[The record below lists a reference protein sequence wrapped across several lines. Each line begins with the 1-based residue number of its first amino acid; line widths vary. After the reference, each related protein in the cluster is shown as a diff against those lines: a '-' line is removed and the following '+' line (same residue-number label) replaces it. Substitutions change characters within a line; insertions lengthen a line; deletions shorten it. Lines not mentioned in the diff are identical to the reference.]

1 VGKGILL
8 ELHGRNAVVMTSQGE
23 FKRVAVPTGAWDVGD
38 EIDYAETRGVAWQ
51 RWGLTAA
58 AAVVLLLSPV
68 GYQSWALAQPVSVVT
83 VDINPSLRLTLNKNE
98 QVLSAEGLNADGVT
112 LLQGVDWKR
121 RPLGDVVAKLTA
133 QAVEIGKLN
142 LADEAGAV
150 VVAVASAKQQELPQG
165 QADTIATDARQAIQ
179 AEVQHQGKNRAV
191 APVTNVPVLQGT
203 AQEKA
208 TADAQGL
215 SLGQYLVLQEIQR
228 NQPGTAVA
236 PEQMKKLGPSKLLKE
251 LQIKPGPLF
260 NQAEQHYGGKGH
272 QGSDNAGG
280 AGSQDNKPGIV
291 KPAESLIPTL
301 KPTDDKAKP
310 ADDKAK
316 PADDKAKPGAQDQ
329 GKPGQTG
336 KPDDNGKPK
345 DDGKGNQGGNQG
357 GQNHDVKLPA
367 PPVDLPKP
375 PVIKD
380 LLTGNGQKEG
390 DTRPKGSGSRSGGHI
405 DEGDDHNSG
414 RLSREQQQ
422 PGGEDQGKQKGND
435 KGNGAKH
442 P

>member
-8 ELHGRNAVVMTSQGE
+8 ELHGRNAVVLTSQGE
-23 FKRVAVPTGAWDVGD
+23 FKQVAVPAGAWEVGD
-38 EIDYAETRGVAWQ
+38 EVDYRETGGVAWQ

-58 AAVVLLLSPV
+58 AAVILMLSPV
-68 GYQSWALAQPVSVVT
+68 GYQSWALAQPVAVVT

-208 TADAQGL
+208 TAEAQGL
-215 SLGQYLVLQEIQR
+215 SLGQYLMLQEIHR
-228 NQPGTAVA
+228 NQLGAEVA

-260 NQAEQHYGGKGH
+260 NQAEEHYGGKGH
-272 QGSDNAGG
+272 QGSTQNSG
-280 AGSQDNKPGIV
+280 AAAEDNKPGILKPGVSVPTV
-291 KPAESLIPTL
+291 KPGDDIVV
-301 KPTDDKAKP
+301 KPG
-310 ADDKAK
+310 
-316 PADDKAKPGAQDQ
+316 DDKAKPGTQDQ

-336 KPDDNGKPK
+336 KPDDQGKPK
-345 DDGKGNQGGNQG
+345 DDGKANQGGNQG
-357 GQNHDVKLPA
+357 GQNPDVKLPA

-375 PVIKD
+375 PLIKAP
-380 LLTGNGQKEG
+380 LKGNGQKEG
-390 DTRPKGSGSRSGGHI
+390 ETQPEGSGSKSGDYN
-405 DEGDDHNSG
+405 DEGDDHQGG
-414 RLSREQQQ
+414 RRSREQQKT
-422 PGGEDQGKQKGND
+422 GGEDQGNQNGDD
-435 KGNGAKH
+435 KGKGGKH